1 MECHIEK
8 TKENF
13 MYYTVEEIEVK
24 MHSMAIHRD
33 QMQELCR
40 LRHKDTFDVIY
51 NVSKELGEWAPNL
64 EQR

>member
-1 MECHIEK
+1 
-8 TKENF
+8 
-13 MYYTVEEIEVK
+13 MYYTVEGIEVK

-64 EQR
+64 EQW